1 MESDTNYRN
10 GGGIIMYYRQVLSGN
25 FTPIIHANGP
35 SKFEASW
42 GKVVETYFKEKPVKG
57 TIPDDLTVVT
67 WSIPTERT
75 LLQNCF
81 RHYGMEDRL
90 VVIPL
95 SEPVDFL
102 DKIRQMN
109 KYLTKIK
116 TKYVMALDA
125 TDVMPF
131 GFDACTLALSY
142 FRRKNVK
149 AIFGAELSQW
159 PNPETMKGI
168 SSPTQDAP
176 LEMGSWINELKGVRQ
191 LENVY
196 EWLGSPFKHLCSGT
210 WIGERE
216 YMIDFYSECMSKIPE
231 GRYEEG
237 LFGGDQGF
245 ITLVAGRRFP
255 EVLLDSKSEIF
266 LSLAFTDENQVELSL
281 D

>member
-1 MESDTNYRN
+1 MHYKQKLSNY
-10 GGGIIMYYRQVLSGN
+10 YSP
-25 FTPIIHANGP
+25 FIHANGP
-35 SKFEASW
+35 SKFEESW
-42 GKVVETYFKEKPVKG
+42 DRTVNRYFEEPPVKG
-57 TIPDDLTVVT
+57 TVPDDLTVVT

-81 RHYGMEDRL
+81 RHYGIEDRL

-109 KYLTKIK
+109 KYLGKIK

-131 GFDACTLALSY
+131 GFDACTLALQS
-142 FRRKNVK
+142 FKNKNVK

-168 SSPTQDAP
+168 AMPTGDAP
-176 LEMGSWINELKGVRQ
+176 LEMGSWISDLRKVREL
-191 LENVY
+191 EEVY

-216 YMIDFYSECMSKIPE
+216 YMIDFYNECMSKIPE
-231 GRYEEG
+231 GHYDEG

-245 ITLVAGRRFP
+245 ITLVAGRRYP
-255 EVLLDSKSEIF
+255 DVLLDSQSQIF
-266 LSLAFTDENQVELSL
+266 LSLAFTDESNVELAI